1 MPSVLTTRPTRW
13 FAQCVLLLFVTLPFY
28 AAGQLPA
35 GLGHFIL
42 GNNGEPIEVF
52 SYKPPT
58 YTDGPLI
65 VMIHGSD
72 RNAEDHRNWAVNM
85 AERFGAIVVAPLFD
99 KTRFNDERYKR
110 TGGVLLEGKLQ
121 PRETWTFNILL
132 RLVAEVRAREEKPQ
146 LPYYIIGHSGGGQLV
161 VRMALFMPGEAKR
174 FVACN
179 PGSYPFP
186 HPTVRFPY
194 GLGGLPAELTDDA
207 ALRRFYA
214 QPLTLF
220 LGTGDVWQLASDYF
234 DLSPDAMK
242 QGPVRLARGQNF
254 FETSRQNAATHGWP
268 FHWRIVETPRIAHDA
283 QRMFAARELAEAFF
297 GPEPSAEKVIPAARW

>member
-1 MPSVLTTRPTRW
+1 MPTLSRLARSLAPC
-13 FAQCVLLLFVTLPFY
+13 ALLFFI
-28 AAGQLPA
+28 AAPTCAAEPLFA
-35 GLGHFIL
+35 GLGRFTL

-65 VMIHGSD
+65 VVIHGSD
-72 RNAEDHRNWAVNM
+72 RNAEEHRDWAINM

-132 RLVAEVRAREEKPQ
+132 RLVAEVRARESKSQ
-146 LPYYIIGHSGGGQLV
+146 LPYYMIGHSGGGQLV
-161 VRMALFMPGEAKR
+161 VRMALFMPGEARR

-186 HPTVRFPY
+186 DPAVNFPY
-194 GLGGLPAELTDDA
+194 GFGGLPAELTDDA
-207 ALRRFYA
+207 ALQRFYA

-234 DLSPDAMK
+234 DLNPDAMK

-254 FETSRQNAATHGWP
+254 FETSRKNAAAHGWA
-268 FHWRIVETPRIAHDA
+268 FNWQIVETPRIDHDA

-297 GPEPSAEKVIPAARW
+297 GPEQPGSR

>member
-1 MPSVLTTRPTRW
+1 MPSLPSLRPVRW
-13 FAQCVLLLFVTLPFY
+13 FARGAFLLVAASLIGVATPLPV
-28 AAGQLPA
+28 GN
-35 GLGHFIL
+35 GHFTL

-65 VMIHGSD
+65 VVIHGSD
-72 RNAEDHRNWAVNM
+72 RNAEEHRDWAINM
-85 AERFGAIVVAPLFD
+85 AERFGTIVVAPLFD
-99 KTRFNDERYKR
+99 KARFSDERYKR

-132 RLVAEVRAREEKPQ
+132 RLVAEVRAREDKPS
-146 LPYYIIGHSGGGQLV
+146 LPYYLIGHSGGGQLV
-161 VRMALFMPGEAKR
+161 VRMALFMPGEARR

-186 HPTVRFPY
+186 DPTVSFPY
-194 GLGGLPAELTDDA
+194 GFGGLPDELTDDA

-220 LGTGDVWQLASDYF
+220 LGTGDVWQLATDYF

-254 FETSRQNAATHGWP
+254 FETSRKNAEAHGWP
-268 FHWRIVETPRIAHDA
+268 FHWQIVETPRIDHDA

-297 GPEPSAEKVIPAARW
+297 GPEPSACRW